1 MAAYFITEDG
11 REKVRHI
18 QDTNFFESDEIHTIV
33 EVQLDGHELEYVR
46 QDMTG
51 IPMHK
56 DRRVQKFYG
65 DHAKFIAGNW

>member
-1 MAAYFITEDG
+1 MAAYFANKEGKDI
-11 REKVRHI
+11 VRYI
-18 QDTNFFESDEIHTIV
+18 GDNNFFTPENIAEIV

-56 DRRVQKFYG
+56 NKRVQKFYG